1 MSAGAAR
8 LKHALKTMR
17 ENWEIT
23 RETWNDG
30 VARDFEKNHLLPLD
44 QQVNTALRGMDKIS
58 EVLGKVRAECGDRG

>member
-23 RETWNDG
+23 RESWNDA

-44 QQVNTALRGMDKIS
+44 QQCNTALRGMDKIH
-58 EVLGKVRAECGDRG
+58 EVLQKVRQECS